1 MKQKIWNHNFAYHN
15 WILNHTKGKNKILD
29 VGCGDGTL
37 EFRLVNDNNDITGLD
52 IDADII
58 SIAKKNNKN
67 KNVRFIN
74 GNFLEYDFKKEK
86 FDAII
91 FVASIH
97 HMEMEKALIKAK
109 KILNKNGIIMIV
121 GLAKPSN
128 IIDWVIEISR
138 ILPSKII
145 SKLKHIKISEDLNIN
160 VKYEIPRIGTV
171 RNICKKELKKY
182 KIKYGL
188 HYRYLLYWIKK

>member
-1 MKQKIWNHNFAYHN
+1 MKQKVWNHNFAYHN
-15 WILNHTKGKNKILD
+15 WILNHTKNKNKILD

-37 EFRLVNDNNDITGLD
+37 EIRLVNDNNDITGID
-52 IDADII
+52 IDDDIL
-58 SIAKKNNKN
+58 SIANTN

-97 HMEMEKALIKAK
+97 HMEMDKALIKAK
-109 KILNKNGIIMIV
+109 KLINKNGIILIV

-128 IIDWVIEISR
+128 VIDWIIEVSR

-145 SKLKHIKISEDLNIN
+145 SKLKHIKTSEDLNIN
-160 VKYEIPRIGTV
+160 VKYEIPTMDTI
-171 RNICKKELKKY
+171 RNVCNKELKGY

-188 HYRYLLYWIKK
+188 HYRYLLYWIKR